1 MNRQK
6 QTPNFGRSVNCIL
19 YQMWYNL
26 YCQEGLRSS
35 PMKIILTLEIKPSA
49 PSKKKSPAPQ
59 KPATQSNSPKNTVII
74 NQK

>member
-1 MNRQK
+1 
-6 QTPNFGRSVNCIL
+6 
-19 YQMWYNL
+19 
-26 YCQEGLRSS
+26 
-35 PMKIILTLEIKPSA
+35 MKIIIKTTTTHEIEIKPSA